1 MEELK
6 IAKAELEAELLNAQ
20 SLDITAEIE
29 RKVAEYKAEIEAQA
43 EADKL
48 SLVAEKQADLNALD
62 RIIARIEAKARFEA
76 ERVALEALEEAEL
89 PEVEE

>member
-6 IAKAELEAELLNAQ
+6 IARAELEAELLNAQ
-20 SLDITAEIE
+20 SLDFTAEIE

-43 EADKL
+43 EAEKQ

-62 RIIARIEAKARFEA
+62 RIIARIEAKAEA
-76 ERVALEALEEAEL
+76 ERLALEEAES
-89 PEVEE
+89 PELEG

>member
-20 SLDITAEIE
+20 SLDTTAEIE

-43 EADKL
+43 EADKQ
-48 SLVAEKQADLNALD
+48 SIVDEKQADINAID
-62 RIIARIEAKARFEA
+62 RIIARVEAKAEA
-76 ERVALEALEEAEL
+76 ERLALEEAEL
-89 PEVEE
+89 PELEG

>member
-43 EADKL
+43 EADKQ

-62 RIIARIEAKARFEA
+62 RIIARVEAKAEA
-76 ERVALEALEEAEL
+76 ERLALEEAEL
-89 PEVEE
+89 PELEG

>member
-43 EADKL
+43 EAEKQR
-48 SLVAEKQADLNALD
+48 LVAEKQADLNALD
-62 RIIARIEAKARFEA
+62 RIIARIEAKAEA
-76 ERVALEALEEAEL
+76 ERFALEEAEL
-89 PEVEE
+89 PELEG